1 MSEEVQQLIFERF
14 VQADSSTTRKY
25 GGTGLGMSITISL
38 VNLMG
43 GDLQVNSQPGLGTL
57 ISVRLPLKPASLSTT
72 PAAQQAAE
80 PPLLRGRRILV
91 AEDND
96 INQMVLASMLEPT
109 EAEVEFVTNGREALE
124 AVGKTVFDLVLMD
137 IQMPEMDGI
146 EAFKLINEQHKN
158 LPIVALTANVSP
170 RDVSAYLNTGF
181 TSHIGKPIEMQ
192 LLYRCLSRL
201 LA

>member
-1 MSEEVQQLIFERF
+1 M
-14 VQADSSTTRKY
+14 
-25 GGTGLGMSITISL
+25 
-38 VNLMG
+38 
-43 GDLQVNSQPGLGTL
+43 
-57 ISVRLPLKPASLSTT
+57 RLPLKPASLSTT

-80 PPLLRGRRILV
+80 PPPLRGRRILV

-96 INQMVLASMLEPT
+96 INQMVLASMLEST

-124 AVGKTVFDLVLMD
+124 AVGNSSFDLVLMD

-158 LPIVALTANVSP
+158 LPIVALTANVAP

-181 TSHIGKPIEMQ
+181 TSHIGKPIDMQ
-192 LLYRCLSRL
+192 LLYSCLSRL